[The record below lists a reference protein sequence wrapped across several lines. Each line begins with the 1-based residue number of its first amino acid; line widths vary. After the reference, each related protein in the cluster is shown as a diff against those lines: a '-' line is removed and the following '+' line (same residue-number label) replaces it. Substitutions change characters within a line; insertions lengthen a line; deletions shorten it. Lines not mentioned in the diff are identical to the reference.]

1 MAHIS
6 LVALS
11 PPVLLL
17 GQPRKLCPARLS
29 PPEGMPDLTA
39 VPTVPCT
46 RRPAAARP
54 RPFGRRPQEAVFE
67 EGPCRLLLRGRL
79 ARRPGLAVRWRET
92 PVTVRTLA
100 SSSPSPPRP
109 SASPPELMRCPS
121 GVCASGAP
129 PAVRLRR
136 LSGDPARDRCF
147 RPSVSRR
154 PAIMRGMAGGLLCA
168 GSRAHPPVVRVVP
181 GRLLRGVQGARWWG
195 LGLPIRRRW
204 LLRNKTAGA
213 PAPKEPARRSRLH
226 LTATLH

>member
-54 RPFGRRPQEAVFE
+54 RPNRRRPQEAVFE

-79 ARRPGLAVRWRET
+79 ARRPGSAARRRET
-92 PVTVRTLA
+92 LVTVRFFA

-147 RPSVSRR
+147 RPSVSRP

-181 GRLLRGVQGARWWG
+181 GRLLRGLQGARRRG

-213 PAPKEPARRSRLH
+213 PAPKEPAPRSRLH

>member
-1 MAHIS
+1 MAHLT

-79 ARRPGLAVRWRET
+79 ARRPGSAARRRET
-92 PVTVRTLA
+92 LVTVRFVA

-109 SASPPELMRCPS
+109 SASPPALTRCPS
-121 GVCASGAP
+121 GLCASGAP

-136 LSGDPARDRCF
+136 PSGDPACHDHRIPC
-147 RPSVSRR
+147 VSRP

-168 GSRAHPPVVRVVP
+168 GSRALPPVRVLP
-181 GRLLRGVQGARWWG
+181 GRLLRGLQGARRRG